1 MSKKG
6 LRFAEKKRVLLFA
19 EKMKVL
25 LFADKM
31 KGLRFAD
38 KPEGAKLRR
47 EATRLRFGVPTV
59 RVRKEDTAV
68 LDKARNWGR
77 LGRLRMR
84 ICGLQTRGRSSRKK
98 F

>member
-1 MSKKG
+1 VSKKG

-59 RVRKEDTAV
+59 RVRKEETAA
-68 LDKARNWGR
+68 LDEARNGGR